1 MGKTSTF
8 LYFPRTLIRAPRRA
22 GTMRRRALLAT
33 LLAALLACAAAQDAA
48 TAAEERVPA
57 ASPEAELLTTCVSHA
72 ETLRGEI
79 ENLRATR
86 ATAIESL
93 GAAQA
98 RFDTLTRAHD
108 ELTAATAAKDARIAE
123 LERARASHVETT
135 SAEKRRLKD
144 EIASLEEQLLEREQ
158 SAPHTAAA
166 HLSRAGEMT
175 VTAVA
180 RTVDLAI
187 ARAANATRT
196 VTRRVAAF
204 EPPEAVAAALKK
216 VQPAATRGLRAA
228 ERAAAYAEKTL
239 ADAKEAVRRE
249 GSRIDALAP
258 HLTEENASLL
268 VNATCGAAAVVVAW
282 AWSRRRGGAMSV
294 PKSVA
299 RGSVPL
305 RTPSP
310 ERARRRVQSLR
321 GARVISF
328 DGI

>member
-1 MGKTSTF
+1 
-8 LYFPRTLIRAPRRA
+8 
-22 GTMRRRALLAT
+22 
-33 LLAALLACAAAQDAA
+33 
-48 TAAEERVPA
+48 
-57 ASPEAELLTTCVSHA
+57 
-72 ETLRGEI
+72 
-79 ENLRATR
+79 
-86 ATAIESL
+86 
-93 GAAQA
+93 
-98 RFDTLTRAHD
+98 
-108 ELTAATAAKDARIAE
+108 
-123 LERARASHVETT
+123 
-135 SAEKRRLKD
+135 
-144 EIASLEEQLLEREQ
+144 
-158 SAPHTAAA
+158 
-166 HLSRAGEMT
+166 MT

-196 VTRRVAAF
+196 VMRRVAAF

>member
-1 MGKTSTF
+1 
-8 LYFPRTLIRAPRRA
+8 
-22 GTMRRRALLAT
+22 MRRHALLAT
-33 LLAALLACAAAQDAA
+33 LLAALLAGVAAQDAA

-57 ASPEAELLTTCVSHA
+57 ASPEAELLTTCVSHT

-98 RFDTLTRAHD
+98 RADALTRAH
-108 ELTAATAAKDARIAE
+108 EETTAATAAKDARIAE
-123 LERARASHVETT
+123 LERAHASHVETS
-135 SAEKRRLKD
+135 SAEKRRLKN

-180 RTVDLAI
+180 SAVDLAI

-196 VTRRVAAF
+196 AMRRVAAF

-216 VQPAATRGLRAA
+216 ARPVATRGLRAA
-228 ERAAAYAEKTL
+228 ERAAAHAEKTF
-239 ADAKEAVRRE
+239 ADAAAAVRRE
-249 GSRIDALAP
+249 GARIDALAP

-268 VNATCGAAAVVVAW
+268 VNATCGVAAALVVW

-310 ERARRRVQSLR
+310 EKARRRVQSLR

-328 DGI
+328 DGL